1 MAAKRAVLR
10 GGIYL
15 TTAGTTGGIT
25 PVSAAGYIL
34 NTGLILTDVY
44 AIAKALY
51 DANNISEEEM
61 KQMQA
66 EAERLAAL
74 SQKEFLEEM
83 STMEGR
89 KGRLA
94 MPSDSPQNFNKPP
107 SENIDFKEKLKD
119 IGIQIDEFE

>member
-1 MAAKRAVLR
+1 MLQQVP
-10 GGIYL
+10 GGV
-15 TTAGTTGGIT
+15 T
-25 PVSAAGYIL
+25 PVSVAGYIL

-44 AIAKALY
+44 AIAKVLFH
-51 DANNISEEEM
+51 DELISDEER
-61 KQMQA
+61 QA
-66 EAERLAAL
+66 IIDEGKRLAAL